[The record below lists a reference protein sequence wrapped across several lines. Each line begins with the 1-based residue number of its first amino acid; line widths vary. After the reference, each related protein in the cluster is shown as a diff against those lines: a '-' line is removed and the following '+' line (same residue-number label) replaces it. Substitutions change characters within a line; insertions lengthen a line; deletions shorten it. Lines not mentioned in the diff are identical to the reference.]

1 MGKQH
6 LARGIG
12 RMSDMVMQKA
22 QGSWVYTTDRKLLDF
37 TSGIAVTSVGH
48 SHPRVVEAV
57 QKQAATLVH
66 AQVRR
71 LCAIR
76 LLL

>member
-12 RMSDMVMQKA
+12 RMSEMVMQKA
-22 QGSWVYTTDRKLLDF
+22 QGSWVWTADQRKLLDF

-57 QKQAATLVH
+57 QKQAANLVH
-66 AQVRR
+66 AQVSV
-71 LCAIR
+71 APP
-76 LLL
+76 